1 MAEDDEQRPAGGHQA
16 DGYSLGRLLAFSDGV
31 FAIAITLLVLNLPV
45 PNLPNNTS
53 ASVVT
58 TALLALKPNLGG
70 YALSFFLVGSYWIGH
85 HRLLHRAHRLEG
97 RGLWVN
103 LFVLATVCL
112 IPFSAGVLIRYG
124 ASPPGLWVYAGNQVL
139 AGLGFV
145 LLRLEVKRTG
155 AFVPGSILATSLT
168 VPVFLISM
176 PVALWDVRVAYGVW
190 FAGAAAAR
198 LATLS
203 RRRLPR
209 VSLGRLR
216 AGRRAR
222 G

>member
-1 MAEDDEQRPAGGHQA
+1 MAEDDEQPQPRGHEA
-16 DGYSLGRLLAFSDGV
+16 DGYSVGRLLAFSDGV

-45 PNLPNNTS
+45 PNLPHDAS
-53 ASVVT
+53 ASEVT
-58 TALLALKPNLGG
+58 TALLALRPNLGG
-70 YALSFFLVGSYWIGH
+70 YALSFFLVGTYWIAH
-85 HRLLHRAHRLEG
+85 HRLLHQAHRLEG

-124 ASPPGLWVYAGNQVL
+124 SSAPGLWVYAGNQVL
-139 AGLGFV
+139 TGLGFL
-145 LLRLEVKRTG
+145 LLRFEVQRTG
-155 AFVPGSILATSLT
+155 TFVPGSILATSLT

-198 LATLS
+198 LATLG
-203 RRRLPR
+203 RRQLQR
-209 VSLGRLR
+209 VSV
-216 AGRRAR
+216 GRRAR